1 MIGFFENHMMPY
13 DIRRSVSGI
22 LIHINDTTAH
32 SKFTNFQEKKKV
44 TNICLDPLPGYPVV
58 LGQLFHP
65 DPCPLVA
72 NLTGC
77 HRPHTPFLSEH
88 GPWCCRLVLQPPDL
102 HIHPGLGQLRSVPC
116 TVRETTKS
124 ALVSRLPH

>member
-1 MIGFFENHMMPY
+1 MT
-13 DIRRSVSGI
+13 SGGV
-22 LIHINDTTAH
+22 
-32 SKFTNFQEKKKV
+32 FQEYSYTLMIPLLIQNSPIFRKKKKV
-44 TNICLDPLPGYPVV
+44 TNICLDPLPGYPVE